1 MCQKYKRND
10 KQKEVISILG
20 ERLHTSFRMI
30 LFNVLEELRD
40 NRIFVECEGR
50 EGEKER
56 KGGRER
62 GWVTQFML

>member
-1 MCQKYKRND
+1 MCQKYKRNG
-10 KQKEVISILG
+10 KQKEVISILD

-30 LFNVLEELRD
+30 LFNVLEELKD
-40 NRIFVECEGR
+40 NRIFIECEGR

>member
-1 MCQKYKRND
+1 MCQKYKRNG
-10 KQKEVISILG
+10 KQKEVISILD
-20 ERLHTSFRMI
+20 EKLHTSFRMI
-30 LFNVLEELRD
+30 LFNVLEELKD

-56 KGGRER
+56 KGGREG

>member
-1 MCQKYKRND
+1 MCQKYKRNG
-10 KQKEVISILG
+10 KQKEVISILDK
-20 ERLHTSFRMI
+20 RLHTSFRMI

-56 KGGRER
+56 KGGRDG
-62 GWVTQFML
+62 GWVTQFVL